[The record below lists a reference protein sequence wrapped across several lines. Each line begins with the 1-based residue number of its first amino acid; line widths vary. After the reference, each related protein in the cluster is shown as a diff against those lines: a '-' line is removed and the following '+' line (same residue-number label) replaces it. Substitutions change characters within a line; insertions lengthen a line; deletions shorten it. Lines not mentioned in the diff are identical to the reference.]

1 MNKPKIIL
9 QKNQKIRLFFKV
21 PKEEV
26 LVTMKIRIDLNDTK
40 PKKTTHLVGKKQPK
54 PQWFCHFCG
63 GAGHT
68 CPNYFKLQASNQA
81 TKSKVCVPKAQDPM
95 RLIHELV
102 KAFNLSTNFGVDQQ
116 SHVSRNSNLTSTSK
130 KVWMQKTQHK

>member
-40 PKKTTHLVGKKQPK
+40 PKKTTYLVGKKQPK

-68 CPNYFKLQASNQA
+68 CPNYFKLQAS
-81 TKSKVCVPKAQDPM
+81 
-95 RLIHELV
+95 
-102 KAFNLSTNFGVDQQ
+102 
-116 SHVSRNSNLTSTSK
+116 
-130 KVWMQKTQHK
+130 